1 MGYPQHPE
9 TVTVKN
15 KFYPKGLREIDTY
28 EYYQKVKSKLLKEVV
43 GRDLMF
49 YIAIDI
55 NKLIIRR
62 AGKETQYIRLTNA
75 NWDNEIH
82 GRVISIHSAMKRM
95 EDIAIVDIDADSF
108 SKAKKAAAD
117 CYRILLKRVP
127 IIDKVQIRFTGK
139 EGFHLFCNLS
149 RKMNV
154 DSTRML
160 LKKIL
165 STAPELQ
172 DYSVE
177 YKRSP
182 GQVNLDLA
190 PNKFRGNFISLYS
203 LSTLGLRCM
212 EVKINKLDSFSQNM
226 AKI

>member
-9 TVTVKN
+9 TITIKN
-15 KFYPKGLREIDTY
+15 SFYSRGLREIDTY
-28 EYYQKVKSKLLKEVV
+28 EYYQKVKSKLLKEVA

-49 YIAIDI
+49 YIAIDT

-62 AGKETQYIRLTNA
+62 SGKETQYIRLTNA

-82 GRVISIHSAMKRM
+82 GRVISIHSAMKKV
-95 EDIAIVDIDADSF
+95 EDIAIVDIDSDNF
-108 SKAKKAAAD
+108 SKAKKATSD
-117 CYRILLKRVP
+117 CYKVLLKRVS
-127 IIDKVQIRFTGK
+127 IVDRVQIRFTGK
-139 EGFHLFCNLS
+139 GGFHLFCNLD

-190 PNKFRGNFISLYS
+190 PNKFRGNFITLYS

-212 EVKINKLDSFSQNM
+212 EIKINKLDSFSQNM
-226 AKI
+226 ARI